1 VQSLV
6 SLLERI
12 RSHYAS
18 DPDLHRV
25 ALNAISWVE
34 ANLAVELLAESVPE
48 KALVT
53 VANLR
58 EALKELPRCPMPM
71 PVDLESLSDIWDLD
85 REGAAWVR
93 RFEDEVDGHEILL
106 LGDGNH
112 CYDIVVRAGGRT
124 VMWMPKDRDDDF
136 VNPDVIDLVIARPS
150 LLASVVDLHQ
160 AMGLPFNPM
169 FYLSLEDWRQE
180 YAQDIFEA
188 VLEDFGLEGEARGR
202 IKTERDDEPHGS
214 RVRFRGVSDEGSIS
228 WLI

>member
-1 VQSLV
+1 MHSLAPLV
-6 SLLERI
+6 ERI
-12 RSHYAS
+12 SSHYAS

-25 ALNAISWVE
+25 ALNAASWVE

-48 KALVT
+48 KTLVT

-71 PVDLESLSDIWDLD
+71 PLDLESLAGVWELE

-93 RFEDEVDGHEILL
+93 RFADEADGHEVLL
-106 LGDGNH
+106 LGDGNL

-124 VMWMPKDRDDDF
+124 VMWMPNNHDDYL
-136 VNPDVIDLVIARPS
+136 NPDVIDLVVERPT
-150 LLASVVDLHQ
+150 LLANIVDLHQ

-188 VLEDFGLEGEARGR
+188 VLEDFGLEDDARRR
-202 IKTERDDEPHGS
+202 IKSEHDEDPHGS
-214 RVRFRGVSDEGSIS
+214 RVRFRGVADEGSIS